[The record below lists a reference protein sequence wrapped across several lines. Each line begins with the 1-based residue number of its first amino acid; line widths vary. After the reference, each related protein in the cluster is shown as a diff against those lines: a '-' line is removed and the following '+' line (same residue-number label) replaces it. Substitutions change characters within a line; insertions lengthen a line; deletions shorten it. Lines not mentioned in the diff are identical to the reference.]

1 MEQFMRQ
8 LGEVLVILE
17 RQVTSL
23 GDKKGLVA
31 VFMIV
36 VRVNKFFIDWVAVK
50 VLLEAQVLEK
60 DQEF

>member
-1 MEQFMRQ
+1 MA
-8 LGEVLVILE
+8 
-17 RQVTSL
+17 SL
-23 GDKKGLVA
+23 GDNNGLVA

-60 DQEF
+60 DQES